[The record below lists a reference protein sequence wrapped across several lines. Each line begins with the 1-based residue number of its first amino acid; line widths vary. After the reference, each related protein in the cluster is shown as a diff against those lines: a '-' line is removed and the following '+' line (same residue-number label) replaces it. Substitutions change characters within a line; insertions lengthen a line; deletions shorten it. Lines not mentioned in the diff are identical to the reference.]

1 MRLILRRWDR
11 LLGLDGVWCRN
22 PNAQFNSVSNAFIGL
37 SFPSGSDT
45 YFGWVRVAIDN
56 AAGTFV
62 IKDWAYNDLTE
73 PPATGVTQAITGPG
87 IQAGDT
93 GDGFVPEP
101 GTLGLLAAGAA
112 GLGLRAAGTAA

>member
-1 MRLILRRWDR
+1 
-11 LLGLDGVWCRN
+11 LGSLAYGGVN
-22 PNAQFNSVSNAFIGL
+22 PNAQFNNVENAFIGL

-45 YFGWVRVAIDN
+45 YFGWVRVAIN
-56 AAGTFV
+56 QSAGTFV
-62 IKDWAYNDLTE
+62 IKDWAFNNLIPE
-73 PPATGVTQAITGPG
+73 VSGEQQAVLGPG

-112 GLGLRAAGTAA
+112 GLVAMRRRRTSAAV